1 MPKVEGYETE
11 RQHTALTAECARL
24 STLYDDKLARYRMT
38 YNAWQL
44 SGEEGDAHY
53 ATTLYRQANTILQ
66 AWRDTQTLATHARVR
81 AEQARHARLRSHG
94 EPTS

>member
-1 MPKVEGYETE
+1 MPKVEGYETA
-11 RQHTALTAECARL
+11 RQYAALVAEGARL
-24 STLYDDKLARYRMT
+24 SRLYDDKLAHYRLAFSAAQM
-38 YNAWQL
+38 
-44 SGEEGDAHY
+44 SGETGDIHY
-53 ATTLYRQANTILQ
+53 AQTLYRQANTILQ